1 MHIVIIED
9 EQGIRQ
15 ELSQLLRDALYEVTA
30 IESFERI
37 SEKVLELQPDLVLLD
52 LNLPGISGFEVCGE
66 IRKHSEVPII
76 FVTSRTDAMD
86 ELTGMVKGGD
96 DYITKPFYPP
106 VLLAHIAAVLKRT
119 RKKEEE
125 TPRLFHKGVELDF
138 ARGCIGYGDKQQ
150 ELSKNEMKILHF
162 LFLKKGEITPRMDLI
177 EYLWDH
183 EVYIDDNTLSVN
195 ITRIRA
201 KLEQIGVR
209 DFIETKRGMGYRM
222 KKHFWKK

>member
-30 IESFERI
+30 IENFEQL

-106 VLLAHIAAVLKRT
+106 VLLAHIEAVLKRT
-119 RKKEEE
+119 RKKEEK
-125 TPRLFHKGVELDF
+125 TPRFFHKGVELDL
-138 ARGCIGYGDKQQ
+138 ARGCICYGDKQ
-150 ELSKNEMKILHF
+150 
-162 LFLKKGEITPRMDLI
+162 
-177 EYLWDH
+177 
-183 EVYIDDNTLSVN
+183 
-195 ITRIRA
+195 
-201 KLEQIGVR
+201 
-209 DFIETKRGMGYRM
+209 
-222 KKHFWKK
+222 

>member
-30 IESFERI
+30 IENFEQL

-96 DYITKPFYPP
+96 DYITN
-106 VLLAHIAAVLKRT
+106 
-119 RKKEEE
+119 
-125 TPRLFHKGVELDF
+125 LFIRRFCWRIL
-138 ARGCIGYGDKQQ
+138 QQ
-150 ELSKNEMKILHF
+150 C
-162 LFLKKGEITPRMDLI
+162 
-177 EYLWDH
+177 
-183 EVYIDDNTLSVN
+183 
-195 ITRIRA
+195 
-201 KLEQIGVR
+201 
-209 DFIETKRGMGYRM
+209 
-222 KKHFWKK
+222 

>member
-15 ELSQLLRDALYEVTA
+15 ELSQLLKDALYEVTA
-30 IESFERI
+30 MESFENLSKR
-37 SEKVLELQPDLVLLD
+37 VLEIQPDLILLD
-52 LNLPGISGFEVCGE
+52 LNLPGISGFDICAE
-66 IRKHSEVPII
+66 IRRSSEVPII

-86 ELTGMVKGGD
+86 ELTGMTKGGD

-106 VLLAHIAAVLKRT
+106 ILLARIAAVLKRT

-125 TPRLFHKGVELDF
+125 TLRFFHKGVELDLG
-138 ARGCIGYGDKQQ
+138 RGCIRYEGKQQ

-162 LFLKKGEITPRMDLI
+162 LFMKKGEITPRLDLI

-195 ITRIRA
+195 ITRIRV
-201 KLEQIGVR
+201 KLEQIGVK
-209 DFIETKRGMGYRM
+209 DFIETKRGMGYLI
-222 KKHFWKK
+222 

>member
-125 TPRLFHKGVELDF
+125 TPRLFSQRCGTGSCQGL
-138 ARGCIGYGDKQQ
+138 YW
-150 ELSKNEMKILHF
+150 
-162 LFLKKGEITPRMDLI
+162 
-177 EYLWDH
+177 LWRQATGT
-183 EVYIDDNTLSVN
+183 V
-195 ITRIRA
+195 
-201 KLEQIGVR
+201 
-209 DFIETKRGMGYRM
+209 
-222 KKHFWKK
+222 

>member
-30 IESFERI
+30 IENFEQL

-119 RKKEEE
+119 RKKEEK
-125 TPRLFHKGVELDF
+125 TPRFFHKGVELDL
-138 ARGCIGYGDKQQ
+138 ARG
-150 ELSKNEMKILHF
+150 L
-162 LFLKKGEITPRMDLI
+162 
-177 EYLWDH
+177 YLLWRQATGT
-183 EVYIDDNTLSVN
+183 V
-195 ITRIRA
+195 
-201 KLEQIGVR
+201 
-209 DFIETKRGMGYRM
+209 
-222 KKHFWKK
+222 